1 MSKFQ
6 HLMEIMGFIGNTQRL
21 HQCFLLSNR
30 YQRVTINGQ
39 QTSD

>member
-6 HLMEIMGFIGNTQRL
+6 RFMEIMSFIGNTQRL
-21 HQCFLLSNR
+21 HQFFLLNNR